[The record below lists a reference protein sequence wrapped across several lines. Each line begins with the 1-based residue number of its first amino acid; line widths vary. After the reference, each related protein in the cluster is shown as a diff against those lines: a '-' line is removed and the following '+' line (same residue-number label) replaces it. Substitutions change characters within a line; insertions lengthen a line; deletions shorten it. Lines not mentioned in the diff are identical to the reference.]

1 MPGGAKSDI
10 AFGFWVGVG
19 LLILMI
25 VLAVVQVLLGKI
37 KA

>member
-19 LLILMI
+19 LLILMV